1 MLPKI
6 LSNLFYHFL
15 QMSDSAK
22 VIPIFLP
29 SHPVPESQLNGCD
42 RKNSVVEDPVSPMNL
57 SVRRSSDPEARA
69 NHVTIHVGNDYEQ
82 PHHGYGNAMH
92 NNNNNNHVL
101 PTSYAASRSAED
113 SEDFEESASN
123 FSGEYPNAAA
133 AAEAR

>member
-1 MLPKI
+1 
-6 LSNLFYHFL
+6 
-15 QMSDSAK
+15 MSDSAK

-29 SHPVPESQLNGCD
+29 SHPLPECQLND
-42 RKNSVVEDPVSPMNL
+42 HKNVEDSVSPMNL

-69 NHVTIHVGNDYEQ
+69 NHVTIHVGSDHYEQ

-92 NNNNNNHVL
+92 NNNNNNNHHVL

-133 AAEAR
+133 AAEARYS